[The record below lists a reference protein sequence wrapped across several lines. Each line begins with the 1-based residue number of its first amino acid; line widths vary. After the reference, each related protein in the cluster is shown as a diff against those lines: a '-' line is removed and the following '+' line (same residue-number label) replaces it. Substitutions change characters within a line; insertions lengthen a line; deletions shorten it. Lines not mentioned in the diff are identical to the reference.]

1 MAYESRDA
9 RALSEAQKAGIRTAG
24 MDVVD
29 PSHVL
34 TTLLCP
40 RAPDTD
46 GPAKLLAQAIE
57 ASDRFTA
64 NTTVCLEVEG
74 PLPIPSYVKEA
85 LDHLNG
91 YPVKLIVVC
100 DGSTTHAPGPLLDPD
115 LCHKVKATS
124 PGGTLWHPIAK
135 QPVWGR

>member
-1 MAYESRDA
+1 MAYESRDVQAHNEA
-9 RALSEAQKAGIRTAG
+9 RKAGIRTKG
-24 MDVVD
+24 LDIVD

-34 TTLLCP
+34 STLICP
-40 RAPDTD
+40 LNPDTD
-46 GPAKLLAQAIE
+46 EPAKLLAQAIE

-74 PLPIPSYVKEA
+74 PLPIPSYVEDA

-100 DGSTTHAPGPLLDPD
+100 DGATTHAPGPLLHPD
-115 LCHKVKATS
+115 LCQKVKGTS

-135 QPVWGR
+135 QPVWG

>member
-1 MAYESRDA
+1 MAYESRDV
-9 RALSEAQKAGIRTAG
+9 RAHNEAQKAGIRTTG
-24 MDVVD
+24 MDIVD

-34 TTLLCP
+34 STLLCP
-40 RAPDTD
+40 RTPDTD
-46 GPAKLLAQAIE
+46 EPAKLLAQAIE

-74 PLPIPSYVKEA
+74 PLPIPSYVKDA
-85 LDHLNG
+85 LENLNG

-100 DGSTTHAPGPLLDPD
+100 DGATTHAPGPLLDPD
-115 LCHKVKATS
+115 FCQKVKDTS

-135 QPVWGR
+135 QPVWG